1 MCHDHHPRHDPEAR
15 QLPLAE
21 VAGRLAER
29 LKQPLRV
36 VHVAE
41 DPRAPIVLGA
51 DEEHILGSVREELER
66 EAARIRTATGA
77 EVRPHLAAGP
87 VVDALVSIAE
97 WELAKRAASLERHVL
112 EGEPAEQLCALALR
126 VGADLIVAGA
136 RKRPATSRALL
147 GSVALA
153 LVEASHVPVLLVPAP
168 EL

>member
-1 MCHDHHPRHDPEAR
+1 MTIIFGTTLRPDSY
-15 QLPLAE
+15 PLAE

-41 DPRAPIVLGA
+41 DPRAPIVLGT

-97 WELAKRAASLERHVL
+97 WELAM
-112 EGEPAEQLCALALR
+112 ALV
-126 VGADLIVAGA
+126 VGATSQARRRPLGGVAERVT
-136 RKRPATSRALL
+136 RKSP
-147 GSVALA
+147 
-153 LVEASHVPVLLVPAP
+153 VPVLTLRDPRRLGQWLSRHRPHTRLGGA
-168 EL
+168 E